1 MKFKENLKI
10 IGKNYQLIYSLG
22 LMILIPTAII
32 INTIIFTNSFEKSI
46 DQELYNKTIAL
57 GQVVNATS
65 LEILDQPEALQAR
78 VETIAKFNDEIRSL
92 DILQKNADVFQV
104 VASLDK
110 TAIGT
115 STQGMQYLISW
126 HQNQPVAYLTSSQ
139 ANTTIKQE
147 ISFSKDYERF
157 WVVTMP
163 LTDNLGNKQALL
175 SMKVSLQVMDNLTRD
190 ILLRSYFILAL
201 TILVIILLLANNARL
216 FEYATLYR
224 KLQEVDQMKDEF
236 ISMAS
241 HELRTPVTGIRGYVS
256 MMIDGSLGTVPDK
269 ARDSLKIVQS
279 AADRLATLVEDLL
292 NVSRIEQGRMKIEA
306 KPTELGAII
315 KDVVSELK
323 IQADEKKLA
332 LEFKPHAATL
342 PLVSLD
348 IDRTKQ
354 VLINLI
360 GNAIKY
366 SLKGGVEIMTE
377 EKENGKTL
385 EIRIKD
391 TGIGMSAKDRERLFQ
406 KFYRVQNDKTKNVAG
421 TGLGLWITKQIVEL
435 MHGQIMVDSIENV
448 GTQIT
453 LNFPIIKNK
462 S

>member
-22 LMILIPTAII
+22 LMILIPAAII
-32 INTIIFTNSFEKSI
+32 INTIIFTNSFKKSI

-57 GQVVNATS
+57 GQVINATS
-65 LEILDQPEALQAR
+65 LNALDQPEALQTQ
-78 VETIAKFNDEIRSL
+78 VETISKFNDEIRSL
-92 DILQKNADVFQV
+92 DVLQKNGEDFKVI
-104 VASLDK
+104 ASLDK
-110 TAIGT
+110 TALGT
-115 STQGMQYLISW
+115 TTQGMQYLIAW

-139 ANTTIKQE
+139 ANTTVKQDV
-147 ISFSKDYERF
+147 SFAKEYERF

-163 LTDNLGNKQALL
+163 LKDGQGAKQALL

-256 MMIDGSLGTVPDK
+256 MMIEGSLGPVSDK
-269 ARDSLKIVQS
+269 ARESLKIVES
-279 AADRLATLVEDLL
+279 AATRLAALVEDLL
-292 NVSRIEQGRMKIEA
+292 NVSRIEQGRMKIES
-306 KPTELGAII
+306 KPIDLSITIREIMN
-315 KDVVSELK
+315 ELK
-323 IQADEKKLA
+323 VQADEKKLA
-332 LEFKPHAATL
+332 LEFKPHTEPL
-342 PLVSLD
+342 PLVNLD
-348 IDRTKQ
+348 VGRIKE

-366 SLKGGVEIMTE
+366 SLRGSVEVVTE
-377 EKENGKTL
+377 EKENGKIL

-406 KFYRVQNDKTKNVAG
+406 KFYRVQNDKTKNIAG

-453 LNFPIIKNK
+453 LNFPIVKN

>member
-1 MKFKENLKI
+1 M
-10 IGKNYQLIYSLG
+10 IYSLG
-22 LMILIPTAII
+22 LMILIPAAII
-32 INTIIFTNSFEKSI
+32 VNTIIFTNSFKRSI

-57 GQVVNATS
+57 GQVINATS
-65 LEILDQPEALQAR
+65 LDILNQPEALQMQ
-78 VETIAKFNDEIRSL
+78 VDTIAKFNDEVRSL
-92 DILQKNADVFQV
+92 DILQKNGENFQV
-104 VASLDK
+104 MASLDK
-110 TAIGT
+110 SAIGT
-115 STQGMQYLISW
+115 TTQGMQYLIAW

-139 ANTTIKQE
+139 ANTTVKQDVN
-147 ISFSKDYERF
+147 FAKAYERF

-163 LTDNLGNKQALL
+163 LKDSQANKQALL
-175 SMKVSLQVMDNLTRD
+175 SMKVSLKVMDNLTRD
-190 ILLRSYFILAL
+190 ILLRSYFILAI

-224 KLQEVDQMKDEF
+224 KLKEVDQMKDEF

-256 MMIDGSLGTVPDK
+256 MMIDGSLGPVSDK

-279 AADRLATLVEDLL
+279 AAERLSALVEDLL
-292 NVSRIEQGRMKIEA
+292 NVSRIEQGRMKIEM
-306 KPTELGAII
+306 KPIELGITI
-315 KDVVSELK
+315 KEIVNELK
-323 IQADEKKLA
+323 VQADEKKLT
-332 LEFKPHAATL
+332 LDFNPHAEVL
-342 PLVSLD
+342 PLVNLD
-348 IDRTKQ
+348 VDRIKE

-366 SLKGGVEIMTE
+366 SLKGGVEIATE
-377 EKENGKTL
+377 EKENGKIL

-406 KFYRVQNDKTKNVAG
+406 KFYRVQNEKTKNVSG

-435 MHGQIMVDSIENV
+435 MRGQIMVDSIESV

>member
-1 MKFKENLKI
+1 VKLKENLKI
-10 IGKNYQLIYSLG
+10 IGKNYQLVYSLA
-22 LMILIPTAII
+22 LMILIPAAII
-32 INTIIFTNSFEKSI
+32 VNTIIFTNSFKKSI

-57 GQVVNATS
+57 GQVINATS
-65 LEILDQPEALQAR
+65 LEVLNQPEALQTQ
-78 VETIAKFNDEIRSL
+78 VETIAKFNDEIKSL
-92 DILQKNADVFQV
+92 DVLQKNGEDFRVI
-104 VASLDK
+104 ASLDK
-110 TAIGT
+110 TALGT
-115 STQGMQYLISW
+115 TTQGMQYLIAW
-126 HQNQPVAYLTSSQ
+126 HQNQPIAYLTSSQ
-139 ANTTIKQE
+139 ANTTVKQE
-147 ISFSKDYERF
+147 VSFAKDYERF

-163 LTDNLGNKQALL
+163 LKDSLGAKQALL

-256 MMIDGSLGTVPDK
+256 MMIEGSLGPVSDK

-306 KPTELGAII
+306 KPIELGAII
-315 KDVVSELK
+315 KEIVSELK
-323 IQADEKKLA
+323 VQADEKKLA
-332 LEFKPHAATL
+332 LEFKPHATTL
-342 PLVSLD
+342 PLVNLD
-348 IDRTKQ
+348 IDRIKQ

-366 SLKGGVEIMTE
+366 TIKGGVEVATE
-377 EKENGKTL
+377 EKETGKIL

-406 KFYRVQNDKTKNVAG
+406 KFYRVQNDKTKNIAG

-453 LNFPIIKNK
+453 LNFPIVKN

>member
-10 IGKNYQLIYSLG
+10 IGKNYQLVYSLA
-22 LMILIPTAII
+22 LMILIPAAII
-32 INTIIFTNSFEKSI
+32 INTIIFTNSFKKSI

-57 GQVVNATS
+57 GQVINASS
-65 LEILDQPEALQAR
+65 LDVLNRPQDLQTQ
-78 VETIAKFNDEIRSL
+78 VETISRFNDEIRSL
-92 DILQKNADVFQV
+92 DIMQKIGEDFEVM
-104 VASLDK
+104 ASLDK
-110 TAIGT
+110 TAVGT
-115 STQGMQYLISW
+115 TTQGMQYLIAW

-139 ANTTIKQE
+139 SNTTVKQDV
-147 ISFSKDYERF
+147 SFAKEYERF

-163 LTDNLGNKQALL
+163 LKDSQGTKQALL

-201 TILVIILLLANNARL
+201 TIFVIILLLANNARL
-216 FEYATLYR
+216 FEYATLYK

-256 MMIDGSLGTVPDK
+256 MMIEGSLGPVSDK
-269 ARDSLKIVQS
+269 ARDSLKIVES
-279 AADRLATLVEDLL
+279 AAERLSTLVDDLL
-292 NVSRIEQGRMKIEA
+292 NVSRIEQGRMKIEL
-306 KPTELGAII
+306 KPIELGKII
-315 KDVVSELK
+315 KEIVNELK
-323 IQADEKKLA
+323 VQADAKQLG
-332 LEFKPHAATL
+332 LGFKPHAEVL
-342 PLVSLD
+342 PLVNLD
-348 IDRTKQ
+348 SDRIKQ
-354 VLINLI
+354 VLINLV

-366 SLKGGVEIMTE
+366 SIKGSVEIATE
-377 EKENGKTL
+377 EKDNGKIL

-391 TGIGMSAKDRERLFQ
+391 TGIGMSAKDHERLFQ
-406 KFYRVQNDKTKNVAG
+406 KFYRVQNDKTKNIAG

-453 LNFPIIKNK
+453 LNFPIIKK
-462 S
+462 

>member
-22 LMILIPTAII
+22 LMILIPAAII
-32 INTIIFTNSFEKSI
+32 INTIIFTNSFKKSI

-57 GQVVNATS
+57 GQVINATS
-65 LEILDQPEALQAR
+65 LSALDQPEALQAQ
-78 VETIAKFNDEIRSL
+78 VETISKFNDEIRSL
-92 DILQKNADVFQV
+92 DVLQKNGEDFKVI
-104 VASLDK
+104 ASLDK
-110 TAIGT
+110 TALGT
-115 STQGMQYLISW
+115 TTQGMQYLIAW

-139 ANTTIKQE
+139 ANTTVKQDV
-147 ISFSKDYERF
+147 SFAKEYERF

-163 LTDNLGNKQALL
+163 LKDSQGTKQALL

-256 MMIDGSLGTVPDK
+256 MMIEGSLGPVSDK
-269 ARDSLKIVQS
+269 ARESLKIVES
-279 AADRLATLVEDLL
+279 AATRLAALVEDLL

-306 KPTELGAII
+306 KPIDLGITIREII
-315 KDVVSELK
+315 NELK
-323 IQADEKKLA
+323 VQADEKKLA
-332 LEFKPHAATL
+332 LEFKPHTEPL
-342 PLVSLD
+342 PLVNLD
-348 IDRTKQ
+348 IGRIKE

-366 SLKGGVEIMTE
+366 SLRGSVEVVTE
-377 EKENGKTL
+377 EKESGKIL

-406 KFYRVQNDKTKNVAG
+406 KFYRVQNDKTKNIAG

-435 MHGQIMVDSIENV
+435 MRGQIMVDSIENV

-453 LNFPIIKNK
+453 LNFPIVKN